1 MGNVA
6 MGTDI
11 RVHKYTSL
19 IRFLILECVILSVGK
34 GSFRHD
40 N

>member
-11 RVHKYTSL
+11 RIH
-19 IRFLILECVILSVGK
+19 RFALEIKANLECVILSVDK
-34 GSFRHD
+34 A
-40 N
+40 